1 MNKTERDQ
9 ITFTDPATGEKVSA
23 AAPKV
28 AKVEDQPVSKGT
40 GMTAAK
46 PEQLTALAA
55 KFAK

>member
-1 MNKTERDQ
+1 MNKTEP

-28 AKVEDQPVSKGT
+28 PKAEDQPVSKGT
-40 GMTAAK
+40 GMTPAK
-46 PEQLTALAA
+46 QEQLSALAE